1 MNDSQFLKQLEG
13 YSLTTAEIL
22 YHMPDHVHLLQSY
35 VWQEYDHA
43 PKFPRLKTFLDFW
56 TENLDGP
63 LHMVRVAHSELIS
76 PAEFSFKDGEF
87 RLN

>member
-1 MNDSQFLKQLEG
+1 MNDTQFLKQLEG

-22 YHMPDHVHLLQSY
+22 YHMPDHAHLLQSY

-63 LHMVRVAHSELIS
+63 LHMVRVAHCELIS
-76 PAEFSFKDGEF
+76 PAEYSFVDGEF
-87 RLN
+87 KVN